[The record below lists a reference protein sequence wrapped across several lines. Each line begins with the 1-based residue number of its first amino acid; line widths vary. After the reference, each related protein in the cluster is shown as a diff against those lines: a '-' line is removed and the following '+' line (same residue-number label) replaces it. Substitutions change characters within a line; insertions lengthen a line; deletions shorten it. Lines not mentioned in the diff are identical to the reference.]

1 MMMGTLLEITLALD
15 FVHYPTFQ
23 NLYTIRYQ
31 NTSRLVPRHGLQNI
45 ALTNF
50 FSLKIKINF

>member
-31 NTSRLVPRHGLQNI
+31 NTSRLVPRHGLQI
-45 ALTNF
+45 YSVDQF
-50 FSLKIKINF
+50 FLS